1 MGFRMEERQL
11 VVDIVV
17 EVVFVERVT
26 IVPFLLLLSFLSMDS
41 NANVL

>member
-26 IVPFLLLLSFLSMDS
+26 IVPFLLLLSFLSMDK